1 MADKSAEKERLFNE
15 WFTKSYDRLR
25 GTLRRYGMLDEDNF
39 HDTYLFVRRQVLV
52 PGKDI
57 TDYDAY
63 FIGCYKKAALI
74 KIKRENRYA
83 HPEDDFF
90 LRCGEEAKFLSED
103 DLNGCE
109 RLVRDILRFVRQKFS
124 YEEYRMFMLRFY
136 EAQFSFKALAECMG
150 ISASAISQKV
160 LQDSGRGT
168 YPQRFRMEK
177 SDAGGGKL
185 HVLKNKN
192 SSTDKRRTIMALIVY
207 NRENSRPQEVTYKG
221 KRTINL
227 DSRGTV
233 YLSKTMSIELGIL
246 GGGRVNF
253 AHDDETGDW
262 YICRAD
268 DSEGFIVWK
277 DKRCARFSAGFIVQ
291 RLMRQAKVERKS
303 VQFMMARMPVE
314 IGGVAYYK
322 ILLSNP
328 ILR

>member
-1 MADKSAEKERLFNE
+1 
-15 WFTKSYDRLR
+15 
-25 GTLRRYGMLDEDNF
+25 
-39 HDTYLFVRRQVLV
+39 
-52 PGKDI
+52 
-57 TDYDAY
+57 
-63 FIGCYKKAALI
+63 
-74 KIKRENRYA
+74 
-83 HPEDDFF
+83 
-90 LRCGEEAKFLSED
+90 
-103 DLNGCE
+103 
-109 RLVRDILRFVRQKFS
+109 
-124 YEEYRMFMLRFY
+124 
-136 EAQFSFKALAECMG
+136 
-150 ISASAISQKV
+150 
-160 LQDSGRGT
+160 
-168 YPQRFRMEK
+168 MEK

-233 YLSKTMSIELGIL
+233 YLSKPMSIELGIL